1 MTLSHSLSPGWQ
13 EMLRALLEQF
23 DSAPKDLAFR
33 IRPERIATTNGHH
46 KLGMLEIL
54 RICPLPYFSAMIQ
67 YVRGIPLI
75 GYTNNTS
82 GLRGSQKV
90 QLTSSGRLRILDK
103 SNKY

>member
-33 IRPERIATTNGHH
+33 IRPERIATTNGRH
-46 KLGMLEIL
+46 KLGMLDVL
-54 RICPLPYFSAMIQ
+54 RTRPLPYFSAMIQ
-67 YVRGIPLI
+67 YVRGISYS

-82 GLRGSQKV
+82 RKRGSQ
-90 QLTSSGRLRILDK
+90 RY
-103 SNKY
+103 N